1 MDEKDVK
8 NNNGNSGNS
17 QAGKNS
23 QPEGKVLRCI
33 NIDCVFNSSNK
44 VGAVRNTC
52 NHPNVVVESRFADI
66 TIAICSEFRSKKDYS
81 FERPATLIDLK
92 TREKT
97 EIVGIPAIGDTSTI
111 ETVTTKDLEKQAGYT
126 HSDETKTESAET
138 ITDNTTGDTSVKPVI
153 IESGKVNEEE
163 LTPSQ
168 IYNLSD
174 KPGTDFLILKKLYQP
189 YTKRGLIGSIIF
201 HLFVIF
207 LMWQFLIA
215 KDEVITDPNHNQRI
229 VVVEDLE
236 MPKFDPPDID
246 KMKEEEEAKLKE
258 EEVKD
263 NTANVRPKINTKRI
277 TPNIKRPNDNTTP
290 PDTNKLATNDTNKSK
305 NDSNITKNQR
315 DTSRINVPD
324 SMKANYDQNDVGL
337 KLWYPV
343 GWKLMDSRQINLT
356 QKEFNGVIIAT
367 DSLSEDPGAVN
378 MFVIIDDPQ
387 HSVYNKATYKNA
399 FTMDDSVIVAYVTD
413 PQKGSGKKV
422 STKYYL
428 FTDPT
433 GIKNIQ
439 VNVEFASQAILEKY
453 QQMVDAV
460 VRSIKIAPPQNPNP

>member
-1 MDEKDVK
+1 MDENEVK
-8 NNNGNSGNS
+8 NTKENSEKSQSNS
-17 QAGKNS
+17 S
-23 QPEGKVLRCI
+23 QPYGKVLRCI

-44 VGAVRNTC
+44 VGAIRNTC

-97 EIVGIPAIGDTSTI
+97 EIVGIPAIGDTTTI
-111 ETVTTKDLEKQAGYT
+111 ETVTTKDLEKEAGYT
-126 HSDETKTESAET
+126 HTEETKTENVSQET
-138 ITDNTTGDTSVKPVI
+138 TTTEDTSVKPVV
-153 IESGKVNEEE
+153 IESGTVNEEE

-168 IYNLSD
+168 IYNLTD

-201 HLFVIF
+201 HLFIIL
-207 LMWQFLIA
+207 LMWQFLIS
-215 KDEVITDPNHNQRI
+215 KEETVTDPSHNQRI

-236 MPKFDPPDID
+236 MPKFNPPDID
-246 KMKEEEEAKLKE
+246 KLKEEEEAKLKE

-263 NTANVRPKINTKRI
+263 NTQTVRPKINTKRI
-277 TPNIKRPNDNTTP
+277 TPNIKRPNNNIDTP
-290 PDTNKLATNDTNKSK
+290 PDTNKLATNDTNRTK
-305 NDSNITKNQR
+305 NDSNLTKNPR
-315 DTSRINVPD
+315 DTSRIIVPD
-324 SMKANYDQNDVGL
+324 SLKANYDQNDVGL

-387 HSVYNKATYKNA
+387 HSVYNKATYKNS
-399 FTMDDSVIVAYVTD
+399 FPMDDSVIVAYVTD
-413 PQKGSGKKV
+413 PQKGSGKKM

-439 VNVEFASQAILEKY
+439 VNVEFASQAIMEKY
-453 QQMVDAV
+453 QKMVDAV